1 MFQYLAPLP
10 TRKKHGD
17 QFLASKT
24 FPDHAAIP
32 VKLFNPLIKRDAL
45 PGKGTR
51 GGISVEDEEDA
62 EDEGWLQYVAE
73 RDLGD
78 GSAGH
83 PIAGRYLATDAYA
96 GPDDLDGLDSN
107 HIAMAASTAGGTSL
121 RDMIDLSRMSPSNAS
136 TASSV
141 PLAQAQ
147 PRRQSTRIA
156 MHASSG
162 TGTGTNNDPIAID
175 DDGHAPDTRAAAAS
189 KGTVT
194 VKAEVVTKANRQGE
208 ETDDESSESS
218 SSSEEEEGTRRK
230 PPAKRPRVAGKAT
243 VKRTG
248 GKAPAKAPARKTVSG
263 KAVARKGGK
272 SIKGVRR

>member
-1 MFQYLAPLP
+1 
-10 TRKKHGD
+10 
-17 QFLASKT
+17 
-24 FPDHAAIP
+24 
-32 VKLFNPLIKRDAL
+32 
-45 PGKGTR
+45 
-51 GGISVEDEEDA
+51 
-62 EDEGWLQYVAE
+62 
-73 RDLGD
+73 
-78 GSAGH
+78 
-83 PIAGRYLATDAYA
+83 
-96 GPDDLDGLDSN
+96 
-107 HIAMAASTAGGTSL
+107 MAASTAGGTSL